1 MFFDDFPRRFPP
13 VARGLLHS
21 ARQGR
26 LEGSYLIYGDDPAWR
41 QAGARFLAAL
51 AVCRNPRSD
60 GAPCGE
66 CRVCRQIA
74 ESSYAELYELS
85 PSGKAGYIRV
95 GDADNPEPNTLRWFE
110 EQFHLSSSADDGRK
124 IGIIHDADAMNDE
137 AQNALLKTLEEPGP
151 GVIFILTTGNPA
163 ALLPT
168 TRSRCQLLPVLTNTM
183 RYDFEGHEEL
193 AKLLGELLFECGD
206 DLPRAAGIADAM
218 LELAGKLAG
227 DSADRA
233 ENLWKNR
240 LEQAEMLED
249 RSLAKRIAE
258 QRDNAA
264 ASWYLKL
271 RKQLLSLIHTFCA
284 QSFLWSVTH
293 NRETLPNPELFD
305 GLDLPEQPDRERLRR
320 ALDEADKLLFR
331 LRFQIDEQLAVRAF
345 VLNTACGQD

>member
-1 MFFDDFPRRFPP
+1 MFCDEFPRRFPL
-13 VARGLLHS
+13 VAQGLLHS

-26 LEGSYLIYGDDPAWR
+26 LDGSYLIYGDDPVWR
-41 QAGARFLAAL
+41 QSGARFLAAL
-51 AVCRNPRSD
+51 AVCRTPRAD
-60 GAPCGE
+60 GTPCGT
-66 CRVCRQIA
+66 CRTCRQIA
-74 ESSYAELYELS
+74 ESGYAELYELS

-95 GDADNPEPNTLRWFE
+95 GDAENPEPNTLRWFE

-137 AQNALLKTLEEPGP
+137 AQNALLKTLEEPEP

-193 AKLLGELLFECGD
+193 ARLLGELLFECGS
-206 DLPRAAGIADAM
+206 DLPRAAAIADAI
-218 LELAGKLAG
+218 LGLSGKLAG

-249 RSLAKRIAE
+249 RGLAKRVAE

-284 QSFLWSVTH
+284 QGYLWSVTH
-293 NRETLPNPELFD
+293 DWQKLPNPELFA
-305 GLDLPEQPDRERLRR
+305 GLALPEHPDPARLRR

-331 LRFQIDEQLAVRAF
+331 LRFQIDEQLAIRSFA
-345 VLNTACGQD
+345 LNTACGQD